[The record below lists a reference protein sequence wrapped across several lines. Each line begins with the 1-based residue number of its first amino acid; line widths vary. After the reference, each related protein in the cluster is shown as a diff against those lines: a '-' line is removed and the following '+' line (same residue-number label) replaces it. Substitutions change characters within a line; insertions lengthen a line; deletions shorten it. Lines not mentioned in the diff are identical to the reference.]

1 MPPSRAEH
9 RHLLAAHL
17 RLPPAD
23 IDAPLPTLLL
33 SIKPGYADLIALGL
47 KRIEFRRR
55 FPRHVATARA
65 LFYASSPT
73 RAITLAATIAQVR
86 RGRPAAL
93 WDAYAPLAGL
103 PRPAFDAYFA
113 DSTTGVALL
122 LQNVTPL
129 PHPIPLADPRLRALH
144 FRPPQSLAVLDADS
158 PLLRI
163 VNPG

>member
-1 MPPSRAEH
+1 MPSTRAEH
-9 RHLLAAHL
+9 QELLAAHL
-17 RLPPAD
+17 RHPPAD
-23 IDAPLPTLLL
+23 VPTVLL

-55 FPRHVATARA
+55 FPREITTARA
-65 LFYASSPT
+65 LFYASTPT
-73 RAITLAATIAQVR
+73 RAITLTATIAQVR

-113 DSTTGVALL
+113 HAATGVALL
-122 LQNVTPL
+122 LENVTPL
-129 PHPIPLADPRLRALH
+129 PRPIALADPRLRAIH

-158 PLLRI
+158 PLLRM
-163 VNPG
+163 VSPG